1 MHQDPVFFTIFLIF
15 SGAAVMATIALFTRQ
30 ALLVSYIVL
39 GALLG
44 PSALGLVSDANMVRE
59 LSHIGI
65 VFLLFL
71 MGLDLNPHE
80 LLSLFK
86 KTTLVTV
93 ISSTTFAMVG
103 GGIAY
108 IFGFSIQES
117 LIVGAAMMFSSTIMG
132 LKLLP
137 TTVLHHQHTG
147 ELVISILL
155 FQDLIAIILLL
166 VLKGGGESGNPIMA
180 VAQLGLAFPLLIGV
194 SLLLIKHLILPL
206 LLRFDT
212 IKEYIFLITIG
223 WCLGIS
229 VAASSLGLS
238 YEIGA
243 FVAGVALASSP
254 IAPYIADSL
263 KPLRDFFLVL
273 FFFSLGAG
281 FDLTMVDDVI
291 VPAALI
297 AAAMLLLK
305 APIFRIL
312 LRRVGEETN
321 RAKEVGVRLGQLSE
335 FSLLLAVLAWESA
348 LVSKEASYLIQLAT
362 LLTFLISTYLVV
374 LRYPT
379 PIAMSE
385 KLRRD

>member
-1 MHQDPVFFTIFLIF
+1 
-15 SGAAVMATIALFTRQ
+15 MATIALFTRQ

-39 GALLG
+39 GTLLG
-44 PSALGLVSDANMVRE
+44 PSALGIVNDANLVRE

-65 VFLLFL
+65 IFLLFL
-71 MGLDLNPHE
+71 MGLDLNPKD
-80 LLSLFK
+80 LLLLFK

-93 ISSTTFAMVG
+93 GSSGLFALVG
-103 GGIAY
+103 GGIAFA
-108 IFGFSIQES
+108 FGFSIQTS
-117 LIVGAAMMFSSTIMG
+117 LIVGAAMMFSSTIMA

-155 FQDLIAIILLL
+155 LQDFIAILLLL
-166 VLKGGGESGNPIMA
+166 VLKGGGETGGPIMA
-180 VAQLGLAFPLLIGV
+180 ILQLGLTFPLLIGAA
-194 SLLLIKHLILPL
+194 LLLIKYLILPL
-206 LLRFDT
+206 LQRFDT
-212 IKEYIFLITIG
+212 IKEYIFLLTIG
-223 WCLGIS
+223 WCLGVS
-229 VAASSLGLS
+229 EAASLLGLS

-243 FVAGVALASSP
+243 FIAGVALASSP
-254 IAPYIADSL
+254 IALYIADSL

-281 FDLTMVDDVI
+281 FDLAMLDDVI
-291 VPAALI
+291 IPASLI

-305 APIFRIL
+305 APVFGLL
-312 LRRVGEETN
+312 LRKVGEEPH
-321 RAKEVGVRLGQLSE
+321 RATEVGVRLGQLSE
-335 FSLLLAVLAWESA
+335 FSLLLAILAWESQ
-348 LVSKEASYLIQLAT
+348 LIDLEASYLIQLAT

-379 PIAMSE
+379 PVALSE

>member
-39 GALLG
+39 GALFG
-44 PSALGLVSDANMVRE
+44 PSALGFVSDAKMVGE

-71 MGLDLNPHE
+71 MGLDLNPKE
-80 LLSLFK
+80 LLTLFK

-93 ISSTTFAMVG
+93 VSSGTFAIVG

-108 IFGFSIQES
+108 AFGFSVQES

-166 VLKGGGESGNPIMA
+166 ILKGGGESGDPMMA
-180 VAQLGLAFPLLIGV
+180 IVQLGLAFPLLIGA
-194 SLLLIKHLILPL
+194 SLLLIKYLILPL
-206 LLRFDT
+206 LQRFDT

-229 VAASSLGLS
+229 VTASQLGLS

-243 FVAGVALASSP
+243 FIAGVALASSP
-254 IAPYIADSL
+254 IALYIADSL

-291 VPAALI
+291 LPAALI

-305 APIFRIL
+305 APVFRL
-312 LRRVGEETN
+312 LLKRVGEEN
-321 RAKEVGVRLGQLSE
+321 LRAKEVGVRLGQLSE
-335 FSLLLAVLAWESA
+335 FSLLLAVLAWESG
-348 LVSKEASYLIQLAT
+348 VINKEASYLIQLAT
-362 LLTFLISTYLVV
+362 LLTFLVSTYMVV